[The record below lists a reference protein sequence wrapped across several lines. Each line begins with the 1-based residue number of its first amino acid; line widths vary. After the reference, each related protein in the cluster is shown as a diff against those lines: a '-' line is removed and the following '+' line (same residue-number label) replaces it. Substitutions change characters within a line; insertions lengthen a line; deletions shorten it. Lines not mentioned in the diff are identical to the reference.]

1 MKKNLII
8 DIVNSLVING
18 YNFKYV
24 EVDNNMPTPYIEVS
38 ENNDIITMSFSD
50 HFTPEGMINTKISFY
65 GDSDFAGN
73 VYEALQDFIYDDDYA
88 VTFFKL

>member
-24 EVDNNMPTPYIEVS
+24 EVDDNRQTPYIVVS
-38 ENNDIITMSFSD
+38 ENDDTINMSFSD
-50 HFTPEGMINTKISFY
+50 HFTPEGTINTKISFF
-65 GDSDFAGN
+65 GNSDFAGN
-73 VYEALQDFIYDDDYA
+73 VYEAMQDFIYDDDYV